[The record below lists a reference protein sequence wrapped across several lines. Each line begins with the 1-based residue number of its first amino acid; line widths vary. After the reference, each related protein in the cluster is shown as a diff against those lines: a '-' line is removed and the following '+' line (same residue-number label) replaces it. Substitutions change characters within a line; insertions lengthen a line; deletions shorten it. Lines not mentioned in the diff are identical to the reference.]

1 MKRLLALS
9 TFFLAAGVIVLTP
22 ASASAQTNTSTLT
35 VTATVVPSCQVAAV
49 PLAFGNYSGA
59 LVDTVDTTI
68 DVTCNT
74 ATDHWVGLDGGSN
87 NNGNRRMLD
96 TVSGDF
102 LTYELYRDA
111 GRTVIWDDTVAQG
124 ALYTYVNAASSS
136 SDVYGSIPQ
145 NQIVAEGSYQDDVL
159 VTVNF

>member
-1 MKRLLALS
+1 
-9 TFFLAAGVIVLTP
+9 
-22 ASASAQTNTSTLT
+22 
-35 VTATVVPSCQVAAV
+35 
-49 PLAFGNYSGA
+49 
-59 LVDTVDTTI
+59 
-68 DVTCNT
+68 
-74 ATDHWVGLDGGSN
+74 
-87 NNGNRRMLD
+87 MLD